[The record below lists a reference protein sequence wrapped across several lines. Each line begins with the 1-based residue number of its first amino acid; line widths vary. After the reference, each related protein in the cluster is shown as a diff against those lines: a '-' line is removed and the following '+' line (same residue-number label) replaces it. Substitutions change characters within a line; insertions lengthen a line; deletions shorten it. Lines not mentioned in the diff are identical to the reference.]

1 MEQGSSNTKN
11 LIIAGVVLLALIAA
25 GYFYASR
32 ERINDNE
39 LLVGVPI
46 NRDQVI
52 DGDLL
57 STLGQLKRLRLD
69 ESIFSNQSF
78 MSLTDQSKPLTPQ
91 TSGRINPFSPFEAPP
106 SAFPSAS
113 STPSR

>member
-11 LIIAGVVLLALIAA
+11 LIIAGVILLALLGA

-32 ERINDNE
+32 ERVNDAD
-39 LLVGVPI
+39 LLVGIPVSSE
-46 NRDQVI
+46 QAI

-57 STLGQLKRLRLD
+57 STLRELKRLRLD

-78 MSLTDQSKPLTPQ
+78 VSLTDQSRPLPAQ
-91 TSGRINPFSPFEAPP
+91 TSGRINPFAPFEVFVPAT
-106 SAFPSAS
+106 FAS
-113 STPSR
+113 SSPLR

>member
-1 MEQGSSNTKN
+1 MEKGLSNTKN
-11 LIIAGVVLLALIAA
+11 LIIAGVILLALLAA
-25 GYFYASR
+25 GYFYTTR
-32 ERINDNE
+32 ERIDDAD

-46 NRDQVI
+46 SRDQAI

-78 MSLTDQSKPLTPQ
+78 LSLTDQSKPLPSQ
-91 TSGRINPFSPFEAPP
+91 TSGRTNPFAPLDFT
-106 SAFPSAS
+106 SSIFVST

>member
-1 MEQGSSNTKN
+1 MEQGSSNTQN
-11 LIIAGVVLLALIAA
+11 LIIAGVVLLVLLGA
-25 GYFYASR
+25 GYFYATRDRVS
-32 ERINDNE
+32 DTD

-69 ESIFSNQSF
+69 ETIFSNQSF
-78 MSLTDQSKPLTPQ
+78 MSLTDQSKPLPAQ
-91 TSGRINPFSPFEAPP
+91 TSGRANPFAPFDATP
-106 SAFPSAS
+106 SVFPSS